1 MSFVRYLLNRL
12 NNNNHNNY
20 YYYYYYSC
28 YWRY

>member
-1 MSFVRYLLNRL
+1 LSFVRYLLNRL